1 MYKITFP
8 ITSLVIFLLCIFLI
22 LPNLLEGNGRIE
34 KYKILKDKNHLINY
48 GFFPEYPSIGPLH
61 IAASIQN
68 PSNMEYLNAKVVI
81 TINGPNLNEKNSAKK
96 SLNSKVFYEYN
107 TVLKNTGIHNIKITI
122 ESQIGKTEI
131 LEKIDVKKSTNILNS
146 FIIFIVF
153 LFIFIPILI
162 FMRKYIKLQ
171 EIKNEN

>member
-8 ITSLVIFLLCIFLI
+8 IISLLIFLLFIFLI
-22 LPNLLEGNGRIE
+22 LPNLLEGNGKIE

-96 SLNSKVFYEYN
+96 SLNSPVFYEYN
-107 TVLKNTGIHNIKITI
+107 TVLKNTGIHDIKITI

-146 FIIFIVF
+146 FIIFITF

-162 FMRKYIKLQ
+162 FIRKYIKLQ

>member
-8 ITSLVIFLLCIFLI
+8 IISLLIFLLFIFLI

-96 SLNSKVFYEYN
+96 SLNSPVFYEYN
-107 TVLKNTGIHNIKITI
+107 TVLKNTGIHDIKITI

-162 FMRKYIKLQ
+162 FIRKYIKLK